1 MKKLKYLELVFEN
14 CECVKIPASLISSLH
29 FNCNNLSICSH
40 GCKKEVSKYPIIN
53 EGSIIITP
61 KGCLLD
67 YNWVGCHQN
76 LFSRVLSYNDITQI
90 YLHYSKRNVEG
101 YLVEW
106 KDGESDVDNEYQQ
119 SYKSTDGDLI
129 IQFGKPLK
137 EEA

>member
-14 CECVKIPASLISSLH
+14 CEYVKIPANLISSLH
-29 FNCNNLSICSH
+29 FNCSNLSICSH

-53 EGSIIITP
+53 EGSIIINP
-61 KGCLLD
+61 KGCLFD

-76 LFSRVLSYNDITQI
+76 LFNRVLSYNDITQI